1 MEKSNVIKFK
11 DIIDKCGKEASF
23 FNLISENGFM
33 SFAETDSTKSVFADD
48 VVYFFRTSD
57 NTSTKG
63 AENFPIDIT
72 AMEYDTFK
80 QLKAQFTFDG
90 FLTFLKELG
99 EDPNSDEWK
108 EYIQKTRIAA
118 ISDAKGFR
126 VNTTV
131 DENGNA
137 IVEHVDLD
145 GNKIEKVVPFLE
157 PGLE

>member
-1 MEKSNVIKFK
+1 MEKENVLKFK
-11 DIIDKCGKEASF
+11 DIIDKCGDDASY

-33 SFAETDSTKSVFADD
+33 SFADTDSTKSVFANEF
-48 VVYFFRTSD
+48 VYFFRTSD

-63 AENFPIDIT
+63 AENFPVAIT

-90 FLTFLKELG
+90 FLTFLKEIG

-108 EYIQKTRIAA
+108 EFIKKTRIAA

-126 VNTTV
+126 VNTTL
-131 DENGNA
+131 DENGNTV
-137 IVEHVDLD
+137 VEHVDLD
-145 GNKIEKVVPFLE
+145 GNKITKTVPFLE
-157 PGLE
+157 PGI

>member
-1 MEKSNVIKFK
+1 MEGNI
-11 DIIDKCGKEASF
+11 
-23 FNLISENGFM
+23 
-33 SFAETDSTKSVFADD
+33 
-48 VVYFFRTSD
+48 
-57 NTSTKG
+57 
-63 AENFPIDIT
+63 
-72 AMEYDTFK
+72 
-80 QLKAQFTFDG
+80 
-90 FLTFLKELG
+90 G
-99 EDPNSDEWK
+99 EDEWK

-131 DENGNA
+131 DENGNV

>member
-1 MEKSNVIKFK
+1 MH
-11 DIIDKCGKEASF
+11 D
-23 FNLISENGFM
+23 
-33 SFAETDSTKSVFADD
+33 TKN
-48 VVYFFRTSD
+48 SD

-108 EYIQKTRIAA
+108 EYMQKTRIAA